1 MKQILEWAIAAIV
14 GIGVAVALRYFVI
27 EGYKVS
33 GESMLPTFQHGD
45 YVFAEKISYKV
56 DDLDYGDIV
65 ILETENFDH
74 KKIIKRVIGLTGD
87 RISISDGKVYRNGEA
102 LKEDYIQEEPF
113 DDFEELIV
121 PKGEIFVLGDNRNN
135 SSDSR
140 LFGTFTY
147 EQIKGHVVF
156 EAFNN
161 PFTFY

>member
-102 LKEDYIQEEPF
+102 LKEDYIQEEP
-113 DDFEELIV
+113 
-121 PKGEIFVLGDNRNN
+121 NN
-135 SSDSR
+135 
-140 LFGTFTY
+140 
-147 EQIKGHVVF
+147 
-156 EAFNN
+156 
-161 PFTFY
+161 